1 MYSLQRLRLLREVSI
16 RGSLAAAAE
25 ALGYNPSSV
34 SHQLKALEA
43 EVGTLLL
50 EPVGR
55 GVRLTE
61 AAKVLVTH
69 TEAVI
74 GELEAAEAELAALGR
89 TVRGTLRV
97 AAFQTALHTIVPPA
111 VSRLQ
116 DRHPE
121 LEILTSH
128 IDAEEGIPALLAH
141 DFDLVLQ
148 EDYPSRPSRQSPGVQ
163 IETLGTDPL
172 HLITAAAES
181 AGTAGTERHLGESLQ
196 PGESLHLSDRAER
209 PWAME
214 TTGTRARQ
222 WTQAEC
228 RRAGFEPRVAFET
241 SDVILQVRLVSLGLA
256 DALVP
261 DLALRGAEGLVDTSA
276 IARSELPGRPQRTI
290 STAVRS
296 GSSRTPSIVA
306 LRAALSDYTQTC

>member
-1 MYSLQRLRLLREVSI
+1 MYSLQRLRLLREVSL

-74 GELEAAEAELAALGR
+74 GELEAAEAELAALSR

-111 VSRLQ
+111 VARLQ

-121 LEILTSH
+121 LEILTAH

-148 EDYPSRPSRQSPGVQ
+148 EDYPSQPSRQSPGVQ

-181 AGTAGTERHLGESLQ
+181 AGTEPHLGEHLQ
-196 PGESLHLSDRAER
+196 LSERLQLSDRAER

-214 TTGTRARQ
+214 TTGARARQ

-261 DLALRGAEGLVDTSA
+261 DLALRGAEGLVNTSA
-276 IARSELPGRPQRTI
+276 IVRSELPGRPQRTI

-296 GSSRTPSIVA
+296 GSSRTPSIAA